1 MSQRT
6 DFWINA
12 IVFELVWLAAVG
24 GAGRGIWWAGPLAL
38 SVFFGYQVHASPL
51 ARADGMLVALACVV
65 GFLADSLLARSGLVV
80 YAAAVPSAQWAPL
93 WIVALWANLALALN
107 HSLAFLQRRLP
118 WAALLGAIAAP
129 LSYFFA
135 EHAWHAVVLA
145 SPLTTT
151 LLALAAS
158 WAVLMPLLVLAARR
172 WRLPSMSSNEDPSS

>member
-24 GAGRGIWWAGPLAL
+24 GAGHDLWWAGPLAL
-38 SVFFGYQVHASPL
+38 SVFFGYQVHNSPL
-51 ARADGMLVALACVV
+51 ARADGMLVTLACVV
-65 GFLADSLLARSGLVV
+65 GLLADSLLARSGLVV

-93 WIVALWANLALALN
+93 WIVALWANLALTLN
-107 HSLAFLQRRLP
+107 HSLAFLQQRLAL
-118 WAALLGAIAAP
+118 AALLGASAAP

-145 SPLTTT
+145 PPLATT
-151 LLALAAS
+151 LLALAAI
-158 WAVLMPLLVLAARR
+158 WALLMPLLVVAARR
-172 WRLPSMSSNEDPSS
+172 WRRQSMSSNAGTSS